1 MLKKDLLKPLAEVL
15 ILLLQIAGFVLML
28 AGFWCIYKPFGLL
41 FAGACAFYF
50 GHRLWQE
57 LDAEKEY
64 DGR

>member
-1 MLKKDLLKPLAEVL
+1 MKKDLLKLLTEVL
-15 ILLLQIAGFVLML
+15 ILLLQVASFVLML
-28 AGFWCIYKPFGLL
+28 AGFWCMYKPFGLL

-57 LDAEKEY
+57 LDAEMED

>member
-15 ILLLQIAGFVLML
+15 ILLLQLAGFALML

-41 FAGACAFYF
+41 FAGVCAFYL

-57 LDAEKEY
+57 LDAEMED